1 MGETLLSKIWED
13 RWRIA
18 AKVVPALLVAV
29 FAVKGVLPLAQYLHG
44 ISEQGAV
51 LRENTYE
58 SAWLDSTK
66 KTLGTEVAILRSFES
81 SRQSALTLD
90 SNIQTTIDRIR
101 GLAQAA
107 GVEVAKTTPIL
118 SRAEPLTMLK
128 VKIEGFTQY
137 SGLMHF
143 FATLQVGHSDLFLEE
158 MMIRQG
164 GERANGRLESQLI
177 LNVYSRKQGGLL

>member
-1 MGETLLSKIWED
+1 MGETLVSKIFAD

-18 AKVVPALLVAV
+18 TKVFPALLITLFGA
-29 FAVKGVLPLAQYLHG
+29 KGVLPLAQYLHG
-44 ISEQGAV
+44 ISDQGSV

-66 KTLGTEVAILRSFES
+66 KALGTEVEILRAF
-81 SRQSALTLD
+81 QSTRELALNSD

-107 GVEVAKTTPIL
+107 GVEVTKTTPIL